1 MRAGDA
7 LNEPIQTTLGG
18 KMVRRASRING
29 QISVSVDLASVN
41 NGLQHMAL
49 ALLLVHL
56 ASRPYVASPVNPFT
70 VYERLH

>member
-18 KMVRRASRING
+18 KVVRRASRING

-41 NGLQHMAL
+41 NGLQHVPLRMTCT
-49 ALLLVHL
+49 LVAPL
-56 ASRPYVASPVNPFT
+56 FR
-70 VYERLH
+70 